1 LSFGILSFGTLGF
14 GAFDFLAGRAALA
27 TFAAF
32 FGSERTEVF
41 LARWARMI
49 FAMNGI
55 Y

>member
-1 LSFGILSFGTLGF
+1 LGFGTLGF
-14 GAFDFLAGRAALA
+14 GAFDFLTGRAALA

-49 FAMNGI
+49 FTMNGI